1 MGRDC
6 EGSRASVAGCRV
18 GFWAVGSRFWGW
30 FWGCAKA
37 MPTLATPSRA
47 TDDSRMSR
55 SLDLSRRLQRCLACH
70 QALHDPQ
77 REPRNKLRWLG
88 ELRRWQAQRL
98 ERSFRRLLED
108 SRQGPAIRFFL
119 TDVYGDHDFSRR
131 DADIARVIPMMQRL
145 LPASLLETV
154 AFGIELGALA
164 QAFDLR
170 MAAALQ
176 ELAPARKRLD
186 EALYAEAY
194 RVVGLPHLRSRQIDL
209 IRDVGNGLAS
219 ALRLPGVGILLR
231 LSRGPAEAAGLG
243 ELQGFLERGV
253 GAFTRLGDV
262 SAFLDE
268 IERSERTVSR
278 RLFAGDPDPFA
289 VAQEKR
295 SSR

>member
-1 MGRDC
+1 
-6 EGSRASVAGCRV
+6 
-18 GFWAVGSRFWGW
+18 
-30 FWGCAKA
+30 
-37 MPTLATPSRA
+37 
-47 TDDSRMSR
+47 MSR
-55 SLDLSRRLQRCLACH
+55 SLDLSRRLQRRLACH
-70 QALHDPQ
+70 QALHDPL

-154 AFGIELGALA
+154 AFGIELGVLA

-170 MAAALQ
+170 MAAALH

-194 RVVGLPHLRSRQIDL
+194 RAVGLPRLRSRQIDL

-219 ALRLPGVGILLR
+219 ALRLPGVGMLLR
-231 LSRGPAEAAGLG
+231 LSRGPAEAAGLA